1 MWICLVLN
9 EENVSKTINYFCTA
23 FTVNLIDA
31 TKVSLVA
38 PPPVDDHDHR
48 IRFAFSE
55 N

>member
-1 MWICLVLN
+1 MWIVLN
-9 EENVSKTINYFCTA
+9 EKINYFCNA